1 MTVNIS
7 CDNDLVTNMFGE
19 VERLMQVSLNM
30 MRALPNLG
38 MTNIFV
44 KSFYN
49 HLTKKFIFSF
59 TDSSLIIADHKR
71 ESIQKLFDLDID
83 HSIESQSM
91 DYLECEEF
99 QESIN

>member
-1 MTVNIS
+1 MTVNLS
-7 CDNDLVTNMFGE
+7 CDNYLVTNMFGE

-30 MRALPNLG
+30 VRALPNLG

-49 HLTKKFIFSF
+49 HLTKKFIFSS
-59 TDSSLIIADHKR
+59 TDSSSIIADHKR
-71 ESIQKLFDLDID
+71 ESIQKLFDQDID
-83 HSIESQSM
+83 HTIESRSM
-91 DYLECEEF
+91 DCMECEDF